1 MSDLLIAVHKNVISV
16 DIVDK
21 HFKKIGHHYEPS
33 VYMV

>member
-16 DIVDK
+16 DIEDK

>member
-16 DIVDK
+16 DI
-21 HFKKIGHHYEPS
+21 IGQTLQKNWASLS